1 MSKRPKNLDLNQLA
15 KRIVDEAT
23 GDIEPEPE
31 IDEKKKAAIASG
43 RLGGLKGGK
52 SRAEKLTPEERSE
65 IAKKASNTRSLSD
78 LKHLDGQF
86 VKIAV
91 N

>member
-1 MSKRPKNLDLNQLA
+1 MQKRPKNLDLNQLA

-23 GDIEPEPE
+23 GDEPIEPSPA
-31 IDEKKKAAIASG
+31 EKNQAAVDKG

-52 SRAEKLTPEERSE
+52 ARAEKLTDEERSD
-65 IAKKASNTRSLSD
+65 IAKKAAQERWKN
-78 LKHLDGQF
+78 
-86 VKIAV
+86 